1 MTLEFLLNELCTL
14 AIKHNLVNYAAA
26 GGSIYALNAD
36 TIKDYPYFFFS
47 PTDDIR
53 IEKNF
58 TTYGLTVFYVDRLLA
73 DNSNDTQIYS
83 TATLAITNLLR
94 QAKAFEG
101 IVEIGDYNIRVFSE
115 TEKMA
120 DKVNGAYA
128 RVNITTLNSFNC
140 AVYYDETGAPLGT
153 YIPDVIKDEN
163 VLDNL
168 ASKPWVIQY
177 VASHSE
183 GTDEKTVQKMI
194 NKSLKDYT
202 KTSDFATINGS
213 GITSG
218 ETYDLLERDA
228 FNEFLSG
235 YSTDMQE
242 IRQEISAATPADYDE
257 LRTQVSANTEDIRT
271 LSGATE
277 SLSGTV
283 SGLSSGLD
291 TLSGTVGTNVENISN
306 LSAFTSGL
314 SFTVSE
320 HTEKIEQLSGATSA
334 LTQDLSNLSAYTE
347 TLGSNLGDLSAATS
361 GISSEIFALSGFTA
375 QAVSSI
381 TSDVDAL
388 SASTA
393 TLSGATSAALSGLSG
408 DVAELSGVTG
418 VLEAQISAIA
428 SAETAAVFDLR
439 EYGVYNGVL
448 MDVYNDMVSAY
459 TANKTIFLVTA
470 VKVTNS
476 SNGRTCPT
484 IAPATVRFDEQNRP
498 LFKFELMSHLTGAPA
513 GIYTSNAVNFT
524 ATGATGLFEYSWL
537 NDRYYIADS
546 SLGRYMAYAASKFD
560 TGCVRLSSGMTQDV
574 YGEASVA
581 LGSGLTYG
589 SNLEVQANIGSG
601 LTFDANGAITT
612 TNNGN
617 VESQSVN
624 HIWSGNLAAYQAL
637 GTYSNDTLY
646 LII

>member
-1 MTLEFLLNELCTL
+1 MNALCEL
-14 AIKHNLVNYAAA
+14 AIRNNLVNYAAA
-26 GGSIYALNAD
+26 GGSIYNLNGD
-36 TIKDYPYFFFS
+36 TIKDYPFIFVS
-47 PTDDIR
+47 PTDEITVGD
-53 IEKNF
+53 NT
-58 TTYGLTVFYVDRLLA
+58 TTYGLTIFYADRMLESDYNGTQVYSIA
-73 DNSNDTQIYS
+73 TDT
-83 TATLAITNLLR
+83 ITNFLR
-94 QAKAFEG
+94 QVEALEG
-101 IVEIGDYNIRVFSE
+101 VVDVGDYTIRIFSE
-115 TEKMA
+115 TKKMDDA
-120 DKVNGAYA
+120 LNGAYA
-128 RVNITTLNSFNC
+128 RVRITVLNTAAC
-140 AVYYDETGAPLGT
+140 AQWFDETGAPLGT
-153 YIPDVIKDEN
+153 YIPTAIQDVSILE
-163 VLDNL
+163 NL

-218 ETYDLLERDA
+218 ETYDLLERDV

-283 SGLSSGLD
+283 SGLSGGLD
-291 TLSGTVGTNVENISN
+291 TLSGTVSEISGATVQN
-306 LSAFTSGL
+306 TQDIGDLSASTFDLYESIGVVNNN
-314 SFTVSE
+314 VSS
-320 HTEKIEQLSGATSA
+320 LSGSTSA

-347 TLGSNLGDLSAATS
+347 TIGSNLGD
-361 GISSEIFALSGFTA
+361 LSGFTA

-381 TSDVDAL
+381 TSDVDA
-388 SASTA
+388 
-393 TLSGATSAALSGLSG
+393 LSGATSAALSGLSG

-418 VLEAQISAIA
+418 GLEAQIAAIA
-428 SAETAAVFDLR
+428 SSESAAVFDLR

-459 TANKTIFLVTA
+459 TTNKTIFLVTA
-470 VKVTNS
+470 VKVTNA

-484 IAPATVRFDEQNRP
+484 IAPATVGFDEQNR
-498 LFKFELMSHLTGAPA
+498 LKFNFEFMSHLTGAPA
-513 GIYTSNAVNFT
+513 GIYTSNAVYFT

-537 NDRYYIADS
+537 NERYYIADS
-546 SLGRYMAYAASKFD
+546 SLGRYMAYSASKFD

-589 SNLEVQANIGSG
+589 SNLEVQVNVGSG
-601 LTFDANGAITT
+601 LTFG
-612 TNNGN
+612 NNGEIN
-617 VESQSVN
+617 VDSSYSGNVSSQSVTK
-624 HIWSGNLAAYQAL
+624 IWSGSLQDYQTL

>member
-1 MTLEFLLNELCTL
+1 MTLNLLLNNLCEL
-14 AIKHNLVNYAAA
+14 AIRCNLVNYALA
-26 GGSIYALNAD
+26 GGSLYSLNGD
-36 TIKDYPYFFFS
+36 TIKDYPFIFVS
-47 PTDDIR
+47 PTDEITVGD
-53 IEKNF
+53 NT
-58 TTYGLTVFYVDRLLA
+58 TTYGLTIFYADRMLESDYNGTQVYSIA
-73 DNSNDTQIYS
+73 TDT
-83 TATLAITNLLR
+83 ITNFLR
-94 QAKAFEG
+94 QVEALEG
-101 IVEIGDYNIRVFSE
+101 VVEVGDYTIRIFSE
-115 TEKMA
+115 TKKMDDA
-120 DKVNGAYA
+120 LNGAYA
-128 RVNITTLNSFNC
+128 RVRITVLNTAAC
-140 AVYYDETGAPLGT
+140 AQWFDETGAPLGT
-153 YIPDVIKDEN
+153 YIPTAIQDVN
-163 VLDNL
+163 VLENL
-168 ASKPWVIQY
+168 ASKNWVIQY

-218 ETYDLLERDA
+218 ETYDLLERDT

-242 IRQEISAATPADYDE
+242 IRQEISSATPSDYDE

-283 SGLSSGLD
+283 SDISSGLD
-291 TLSGTVGTNVENISN
+291 TLSGTVGTNVQNITN

-320 HTEKIEQLSGATSA
+320 HTQKIEQLSGATSA

-347 TLGSNLGDLSAATS
+347 TLGSNLGDLS
-361 GISSEIFALSGFTA
+361 GFTA

-381 TSDVDAL
+381 TSDVDA
-388 SASTA
+388 
-393 TLSGATSAALSGLSG
+393 LSGATSAALSGLSG

-418 VLEAQISAIA
+418 GLEAQIAAIA

-459 TANKTIFLVTA
+459 TTNKTIFLVTA
-470 VKVTNS
+470 VKVTNG

-484 IAPATVRFDEQNRP
+484 IAPATVWFDEQNR
-498 LFKFELMSHLTGAPA
+498 LKFNFEFMSHLTGAPA
-513 GIYTSNAVNFT
+513 GIYTSNAVYFT

-537 NDRYYIADS
+537 NERYYIADS
-546 SLGRYMAYAASKFD
+546 SLGRYMAYSASKFD

-589 SNLEVQANIGSG
+589 SNLEVQVNVGSG
-601 LTFDANGAITT
+601 LTYDANGAITT

-624 HIWSGNLAAYQAL
+624 HIWSGSLQDYQSL

>member
-1 MTLEFLLNELCTL
+1 MTLELLLNELCNL
-14 AIKHNLVNYAAA
+14 GIRHNLVNYAAA
-26 GGSIYALNAD
+26 GGSIYLLNSE
-36 TIKDYPYFFFS
+36 TIDSYPYFFFS

-277 SLSGTV
+277 YLSGTV

-361 GISSEIFALSGFTA
+361 GISSEIFALSGFTE

-381 TSDVDAL
+381 TQDIDAL

-418 VLEAQISAIA
+418 DLAAQIGALSGNSNI
-428 SAETAAVFDLR
+428 AVFDMRHYGTGTTVLR
-439 EYGVYNGVL
+439 GIYQEMLAEYNVGK
-448 MDVYNDMVSAY
+448 S
-459 TANKTIFLVTA
+459 IFLVIG
-470 VKVTNS
+470 V
-476 SNGRTCPT
+476 
-484 IAPATVRFDEQNRP
+484 D
-498 LFKFELMSHLTGAPA
+498 
-513 GIYTSNAVNFT
+513 GIYDELNPIIIPANVLTTGSEIRFHFEGMWHLAGGAGGVFFT
-524 ATGATGLFEYSWL
+524 KAITFSTAGSDYGMNVLNGHYVLPDDLDDGIRAKGGYYQRGGVMVGSGLSVD
-537 NDRYYIADS
+537 NQ
-546 SLGRYMAYAASKFD
+546 YAR
-560 TGCVRLSSGMTQDV
+560 VEV
-574 YGEASVA
+574 YT
-581 LGSGLTYG
+581 GSGLTID
-589 SNLEVQANIGSG
+589 SNGAVSVKAGSG
-601 LTFDANGAITT
+601 LTIDSGGTINVDSSYS
-612 TNNGN
+612 GN
-617 VESQSVN
+617 VSSQSVTK
-624 HIWSGNLAAYQAL
+624 IWSGSQQDYQSL

-646 LII
+646 RII